1 MPGLP
6 PPHRRRKKTPT
17 FIKQLDREDVWR
29 RSLYVLGLE
38 PINAQSST
46 PNSSSSSSV
55 MASCVMASQTASTA
69 STAPVAPETTSAE
82 QTKEPTTFLSLSGE
96 IQREIFQHATSPD
109 LTALSLVSKHFR
121 DLAAEQIYRRFQI
134 TFTEEDGILHDYPFD
149 SLAAGLDTFATS
161 EYDHAQY
168 LKEFR
173 VLNEG
178 GGEKTERAFRSF
190 SFDVSCG
197 KFMNTLLLLTLR
209 KAKNLEVFQWDIRI
223 ELSRPVYKALHQI
236 QALQHLH
243 LRMQPGPSL
252 WLPLGP
258 LPTSLLP
265 PTHGM
270 QQASG
275 SSVAPLPVI
284 LPVPA
289 GSTNSFQF
297 GNKIAKICQK
307 PPVKNPIK
315 SQPPPP
321 TMSGFKNLKTLT
333 VLDMDTLEYLDE
345 LRACVGN
352 SSATLRS
359 LTLSFSE
366 ALVAKSRKPQPDP
379 HSDDDSDQEDEFG
392 QVNPPPGTASIN
404 PALGASDPNGPSRL
418 IKALEE
424 KKMQE
429 SALGRILGVESV
441 APKPKPVVPKLKVEK
456 PMPEEDPRRRFIQ
469 NLTLIASKLM
479 SHVQPGSD
487 LSTEGAK
494 TLEMI
499 EEAARQ
505 YLASNEKGKGKDK
518 GKDPASSVEITTNS
532 TPASLTASGED
543 GAVAVMSSAVLPEE
557 AGLFDAPDT
566 KRSVKDESG
575 CSNPEDINVEE
586 PDDQDL
592 LIDFDVST
600 DTVAEDDLPVA
611 LAGDEAETEIAGS
624 LVETMERFQNELAG
638 IEQSIRELSLAFSV
652 DPLATSVMQQNESL
666 AKKLN
671 KLRDEIIS
679 DMKDMDVTF
688 FTQALTKIERIT
700 RSNVELLTNMRD
712 PEMKKKQKTLHDALE
727 TQETQMS
734 AYIRNTRGLTL
745 ESLSI
750 YLIPIKA
757 SIISRCI
764 DLNVLQSITLLNVG
778 PQAPFWNLVAKE
790 NLIMPL
796 PIQKIHTDNVTI
808 PLLLCLSGLD
818 KLSELI
824 LLERATKERGES
836 TAAKSVVTVE
846 DIRKMVLR
854 KHASNL
860 RVLVIRNDN
869 PNHDWQLNIKTI
881 MVLCRRAKKLEEL
894 GCSFGTPAMHTL
906 LQYMSGL
913 SSLRVLHTITFHNE
927 DNCTWVMR
935 EFRKFTVDIIS
946 QNPDMKLEYLALEKS
961 VERLVRRKPMP
972 KPKSDKG
979 KAIDLDW
986 TSAKALAELIMGSNA
1001 GSWGDE
1007 SKYDFQDS
1015 DDDDEGIVQT
1025 GLRVETVDSVRFSQV
1040 TGVRIFERAVITG
1053 KL

>member
-6 PPHRRRKKTPT
+6 PPHRRKTKTPT

-55 MASCVMASQTASTA
+55 MASCIMASQTASTA
-69 STAPVAPETTSAE
+69 LVAPETTSAE
-82 QTKEPTTFLSLSGE
+82 QPREPTTFLGLSRE

-173 VLNEG
+173 VSNEC
-178 GGEKTERAFRSF
+178 GGEKAERAFRPF

-223 ELSRPVYKALHQI
+223 ELSRPIYKALHQI

-270 QQASG
+270 QKASG

-307 PPVKNPIK
+307 PPVKTPIK

-321 TMSGFKNLKTLT
+321 TMSGFKDLKTLT

-345 LRACVGN
+345 LRACIGN

-392 QVNPPPGTASIN
+392 QTNPPPPGTASIN

-424 KKMQE
+424 KKKQE

-441 APKPKPVVPKLKVEK
+441 APQPKPVVPKPKLEK
-456 PMPEEDPRRRFIQ
+456 PKPEEDPRRRFMR
-469 NLTLIASKLM
+469 NLSLIASRLM
-479 SHVQPGSD
+479 SHVKPGSD
-487 LSTEGAK
+487 FSTEGAK

-505 YLASNEKGKGKDK
+505 YLAGIGKVKGKDR
-518 GKDPASSVEITTNS
+518 GKDPASSVESTANS
-532 TPASLTASGED
+532 TPPSFTASGED
-543 GAVAVMSSAVLPEE
+543 GAAAVMSSAVLPGE

-586 PDDQDL
+586 PEDQDL
-592 LIDFDVST
+592 LIDFGVST
-600 DTVAEDDLPVA
+600 DTAAEDDLPVA
-611 LAGDEAETEIAGS
+611 LEGDKAETEIAGS
-624 LVETMERFQNELAG
+624 LAETMKRFDDELAR
-638 IEQSIRELSLAFSV
+638 IEQSFRELRLAAGV
-652 DPLATSVMQQNESL
+652 DHMAAVMQQSDSL
-666 AKKLN
+666 TKKLN
-671 KLRDEIIS
+671 NLRDEMIS
-679 DMKDMDVTF
+679 EMKDMDVAF
-688 FTQALTKIERIT
+688 LTQALTGFERIT

-712 PEMKKKQKTLHDALE
+712 PEMKKGQMTLHDALKI
-727 TQETQMS
+727 QETQMS

-796 PIQKIHTDNVTI
+796 PLQKIHTDNVTI

-846 DIRKMVLR
+846 DIRKIVLR

-869 PNHDWQLNIKTI
+869 PSHEWQLNIKTI

-894 GCSFGTPAMHTL
+894 GCSFGTAAMHTL